1 MNWFTAA
8 MLFLSGLWTG
18 LKARSAAKAGSELSQ
33 GEAQVKAADANVT
46 TIETELRRGAVAP
59 VGRPN

>member
-8 MLFLSGLWTG
+8 MLFLSGLVAGW
-18 LKARSAAKAGSELSQ
+18 KAKRAAKAGSELPQ
-33 GEAQVKAADANVT
+33 GEAQVKAADENVT
-46 TIETELRRGAVAP
+46 AIEAELRRGVVSP